1 MRGRARIDRERRSPA
16 LTFSEI
22 IATSDLPAGV
32 INVLAGDRAEL
43 APHFASH
50 MDVNAI
56 VDASGDEKIG
66 GELQRGGEIN
76 VKRYFRRELSANYW
90 RSRDGGK
97 SVLDPRHCR
106 DENGLASDRTLA
118 AATME

>member
-1 MRGRARIDRERRSPA
+1 MILSGNAAIALASTTKPLPA

-32 INVLAGDRAEL
+32 VNIISGDRAEL

-56 VDASGDEKIG
+56 VDASGDAKD
-66 GELQRGGEIN
+66 
-76 VKRYFRRELSANYW
+76 RESAC
-90 RSRDGGK
+90 K
-97 SVLDPRHCR
+97 
-106 DENGLASDRTLA
+106 A
-118 AATME
+118 AAVTM